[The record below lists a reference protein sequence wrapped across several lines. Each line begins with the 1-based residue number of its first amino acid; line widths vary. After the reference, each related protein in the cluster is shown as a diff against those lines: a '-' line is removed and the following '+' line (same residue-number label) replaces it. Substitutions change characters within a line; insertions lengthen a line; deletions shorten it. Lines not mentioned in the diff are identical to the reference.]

1 MANKTWKID
10 IADQQ
15 HVIEVQMGSF
25 AGGGILRVDGKVA
38 NKWGT
43 SIAGLPP
50 QIKFE
55 INGKKA
61 EIKGGGFMADKPMLY
76 IDGKEI
82 K

>member
-25 AGGGILRVDGKVA
+25 AGGGILTVDGKVA

-50 QIKFE
+50 
-55 INGKKA
+55 
-61 EIKGGGFMADKPMLY
+61 
-76 IDGKEI
+76 
-82 K
+82 